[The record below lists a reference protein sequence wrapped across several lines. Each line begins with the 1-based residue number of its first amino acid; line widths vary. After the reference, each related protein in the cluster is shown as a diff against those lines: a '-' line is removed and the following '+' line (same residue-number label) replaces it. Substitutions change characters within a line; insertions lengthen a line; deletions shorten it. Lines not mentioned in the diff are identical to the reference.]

1 MSMMNVKHYKVNKKY
16 MSNEE
21 LIALYQKNRDLSL
34 RNSIVLNNIGLVYSA
49 AKKKV
54 KSNTSFTIE
63 DLVQEGIIGMMK
75 SIERFDIT
83 KNVSFSTYAYY
94 WITQQ
99 MDRAVM
105 NNGYVIRLPAYV
117 YEKLNAI
124 SQIENSYITNNKS
137 LDIDMLCNE
146 VNITKQEYLLINSY
160 KTNFSNLIS
169 LNSVINIDSDENYIE
184 LQDYIPCDY
193 SIEDVVISD
202 DLKMQI
208 LNLLNMLTP
217 KEKEILKLRYG
228 LNGEEPLTLEA
239 IGNKY
244 NLTRERIRQ
253 IENKALN
260 KIRRYTSR
268 FGLKDY
274 LLEC

>member
-1 MSMMNVKHYKVNKKY
+1 MINAKQHKVNNNY

-21 LIALYQKNRDLSL
+21 LIALYQENRDLSI
-34 RNSIVLNNIGLVYSA
+34 RNRIILNNIGLVYSA

-63 DLVQEGIIGMMK
+63 DLVQEGIIGMIK
-75 SIERFDIT
+75 SIEKFDIT
-83 KNVSFSTYAYY
+83 KNVSFSTYDYY

-105 NNGYVIRLPAYV
+105 NNGYLIRLPAYV

-124 SQIENSYITNNKS
+124 SLMENSYLANNEN

-146 VNITKQEYLLINSY
+146 INITKQEYLLINAY
-160 KTNFSNLIS
+160 KTNFSHLIS
-169 LNSVINIDSDENYIE
+169 LNSVINIDSDDNYAE

-193 SIEDVVISD
+193 SIEDAVISD
-202 DLKMQI
+202 DLKVQI
-208 LNLLNMLTP
+208 MNLLNMLTP
-217 KEKEILKLRYG
+217 KEKEIIKLRYG

-239 IGNKY
+239 IGSKY